1 MSGIGGSEF
10 ILLCLIGLLILG
22 PERLPR
28 VARQIG
34 LWLGKARQM
43 TRSLQRQL
51 EEEIDVEKNL
61 GFDPKELDPRQVL
74 TPRDDDTY
82 SPLHDEEDDEDEE
95 VTAAAEPEKADTSD
109 DPEELE
115 EPEQPEEPEE
125 KAQS

>member
-34 LWLGKARQM
+34 AWVGKARQL

-51 EEEIDVEKNL
+51 EEEIDVKKNF
-61 GFDPKELDPRQVL
+61 GIDPKDFSPEKLLSPRE
-74 TPRDDDTY
+74 DDSY
-82 SPLHDEEDDEDEE
+82 SPLHDEEDDEDEDE
-95 VTAAAEPEKADTSD
+95 APAKND
-109 DPEELE
+109 
-115 EPEQPEEPEE
+115 
-125 KAQS
+125 

>member
-34 LWLGKARQM
+34 GWMGKARQM

-51 EEEIDVEKNL
+51 EEEVDVKKNF
-61 GFDPKELDPRQVL
+61 GIDPKDLNPNELLKPI
-74 TPRDDDTY
+74 DDDTF
-82 SPLHDEEDDEDEE
+82 SPLHDDEDEDDEAVEPDEKQ
-95 VTAAAEPEKADTSD
+95 AK
-109 DPEELE
+109 
-115 EPEQPEEPEE
+115 
-125 KAQS
+125 

>member
-34 LWLGKARQM
+34 GWMGKARQM

-51 EEEIDVEKNL
+51 EEEVDVKKNF
-61 GFDPKELDPRQVL
+61 GIDPKDLDPNEL
-74 TPRDDDTY
+74 LKPHDNDTF
-82 SPLHDEEDDEDEE
+82 SPLHDEDDEDKDEE
-95 VTAAAEPEKADTSD
+95 KVDDPVAAEPDEKPVT
-109 DPEELE
+109 
-115 EPEQPEEPEE
+115 
-125 KAQS
+125 

>member
-28 VARQIG
+28 VARQLG
-34 LWLGKARQM
+34 RWVGKARQM

-51 EEEIDVEKNL
+51 EEELDAEKNL
-61 GFDPKELDPRQVL
+61 GFDPADLKNLDPTRLV

-82 SPLHDEEDDEDEE
+82 SPMHVEEEAS
-95 VTAAAEPEKADTSD
+95 TTAEPPSGDSAENST
-109 DPEELE
+109 
-115 EPEQPEEPEE
+115 
-125 KAQS
+125 